1 MRRLRALTE
10 VDCYIRCYAPGESSV
25 RVIRRLPRVRQ
36 PTADGASG
44 ERLRR
49 SFEAR
54 LDARE
59 PEAA

>member
-1 MRRLRALTE
+1 MRRLRPLTE
-10 VDCYIRCYAPGESSV
+10 VECYIRCYAAGESSV
-25 RVIRRLPRVRQ
+25 RVVRRLPRAPVTSDR
-36 PTADGASG
+36 TSG

>member
-25 RVIRRLPRVRQ
+25 RVIRRLPRAR
-36 PTADGASG
+36 PSADAASG

-54 LDARE
+54 LAARE